1 MTRAG
6 RSWTAKRF
14 YRNAAAAVSEDG
26 YSVVLDG
33 RPVKTPGG
41 QPLVVSTEVLAEA
54 MAAEWMAQAE
64 VIRPDT
70 MPLTQ
75 LSATVV
81 DKVGPERRAIVDRL
95 VSYATTDLL
104 CYRAEHPAD
113 LAALQHASW
122 QPLLDWVTETLG
134 ARLNVTA
141 GVIPVDQPPHAI
153 DALRSAVEELADV
166 ELTALASIVPASASL
181 VVGLAL
187 VLGRIDDEAAFEIS
201 QVDES
206 YQIDRWGDDI
216 EAADRRRR
224 LREEIRA
231 AATFLALARDASR
244 WTNP

>member
-6 RSWTAKRF
+6 QSRTAKRF
-14 YRNAAAAVSEDG
+14 YRDATAAVSEGG

-64 VIRPDT
+64 VIRPHT

-81 DKVGPERRAIVDRL
+81 DKVGPERQAIADRL
-95 VSYATTDLL
+95 IAYAATDLL

-122 QPLLDWVTETLG
+122 QPLLDWVTEALG
-134 ARLNVTA
+134 ARLSVTA

-153 DALRSAVEELADV
+153 DVLRSAVEGLGDV
-166 ELTALASIVPASASL
+166 ELTALASIVPASGSL

-201 QVDES
+201 QLDES
-206 YQIDRWGDDI
+206 YQIGRWGDDI
-216 EAADRRRR
+216 EASERRRR
-224 LREEIRA
+224 LREDIRA
-231 AATFLALARDASR
+231 AATFLALARDGSQ
-244 WTNP
+244 